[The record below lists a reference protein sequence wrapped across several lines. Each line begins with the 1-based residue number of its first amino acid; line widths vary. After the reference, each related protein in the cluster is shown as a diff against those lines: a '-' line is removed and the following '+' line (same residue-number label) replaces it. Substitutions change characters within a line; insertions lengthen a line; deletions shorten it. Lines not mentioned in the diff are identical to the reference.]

1 MHAGIGAMEAILL
14 IAMMFGGGTALS
26 PLGVPLP
33 PDVGLQ
39 STAPEDCLIY
49 LSYAGQGNAEPGSKN
64 QVEQLHAEPE
74 IQAFIAEVDRLVQEG
89 LKHIPADDEKER
101 TLARALPVIV
111 RTLLLRPHIHYVAD
125 VAVPP
130 QQPSGHAGIVVNAG
144 DKSKAFVAALEE
156 LESLYLAEVPANQAV
171 ERSEVAGVTIRRLPT
186 PPQVPPVAWGV
197 KGDYV
202 FLALGEGEAARI
214 VQSLADQKG
223 PPKWLAELEKELE
236 IARPGALAYLNTAA
250 VIKTAEPLFPLI
262 GADAPPPLRDI
273 GKLLDATGLRHLRHV
288 AFSSGLGEEA
298 AVTKVSIGHDGKAE
312 GLLALA
318 GGKPLTTDDFV
329 KVPAT
334 AEFAGVGRFDPQ
346 RAYEVAMSVVERI
359 DPDARVAAEKQLGEA
374 QDQLGFSVEEELL
387 AGLGDT
393 WSIYNNCEEGG
404 LLFTGLCLT
413 VSVRDRPKLEKVIDQ
428 VLRLAEKE
436 SRGNR
441 DEKMFAVRKTPAGER
456 TIQYLQIAGPSPV
469 APAWCLD
476 GDSLVIALSPQMVRA
491 HLTRSADQ
499 KTLASLPL
507 IQARL
512 ASGDVT
518 SLTYQNTQLGLQAIY
533 SYAQFLVT
541 AGAGMMEKETGIQ
554 ADLAKFP
561 SLGSISRH
569 MRPSVHVTRNTKTGI
584 LMETYATGPSL
595 DVLSA
600 PMIGMFFGTVA
611 PAVAQARFAA
621 QEAVAMNNMRQISLA
636 LLSYEAE
643 HGRFPKNIVDADG
656 NAILSWRV
664 AILPYLDQAALYE
677 EFHRDEPWNSAHNAK
692 LLARMPPSFQHP
704 SEKLEA
710 GKTLYQLPTGAGT
723 LFDAREVRLADLQN
737 AGVRTT
743 QAAMV
748 LESSVAD
755 AVAWTKPSDVKL
767 DLQSFVDKLFRD
779 RQGFTSI
786 ARADGSV
793 QRQSLADRKELEDVL
808 FPR

>member
-1 MHAGIGAMEAILL
+1 MNAGIGAMEAILL
-14 IAMMFGGGTALS
+14 VAMMFGGGTALS

-33 PDVGLQ
+33 PDSGLQ
-39 STAPEDCLIY
+39 SVVPEECLVF
-49 LSYAGQGNAEPGSKN
+49 LSYAGQGAAQPGSKN

-74 IQAFIAEVDRLVQEG
+74 IQAFIAEVDRLIQEG

-101 TLARALPVIV
+101 TLARVLPVIV
-111 RTLLLRPHIHYVAD
+111 RTLLLRPHVHYLAD

-130 QQPSGHAGIVVNAG
+130 QKPSGHAGIVVNAG
-144 DKSKAFVAALEE
+144 DKTKEFVAALEE

-171 ERSEVAGVTIRRLPT
+171 ERSEVEGVTIRLLPT
-186 PPQVPPVAWGV
+186 SPEIPPVAWGV
-197 KGDYV
+197 KGEYV

-214 VQSLADQKG
+214 VKSLTEQKG
-223 PPKWLAELEKELE
+223 PPKWLVDLQKDLD

-262 GADAPPPLRDI
+262 GAEAPPPLRDI

-288 AFSSGLGEEA
+288 AVSSGLGEEA

-318 GGKPLTTDDFV
+318 GGKPLTADDFA
-329 KVPAT
+329 KLPAT
-334 AEFAGVGRFDPQ
+334 AEFAGVGRFDPKH
-346 RAYEVAMSVVERI
+346 AFEIAMSIVERI
-359 DPDARVAAEKQLGEA
+359 DPNARAAAEQQLGQA
-374 QDQLGFSVEEELL
+374 QEQLGFSVEKELL

-404 LLFTGLCLT
+404 LLFTGLCLS
-413 VSVRDRPKLEKVIDQ
+413 VSVRDQAKLEKVMDQ
-428 VLRLAEKE
+428 VLRLIEKE
-436 SRGNR
+436 ARGGGG
-441 DEKMFAVRKTPAGER
+441 EKLFAVRKTSAGER
-456 TIQYLQIAGPSPV
+456 TIQYLQVAGPSPV
-469 APAWCLD
+469 APAWCFD
-476 GDSLVIALSPQMVRA
+476 GHSLVVALSPQMVRV
-491 HLTRSADQ
+491 HLTRPADQ

-533 SYAQFLVT
+533 SYAQFLAT
-541 AGAGMMEKETGIQ
+541 AGAGMLEQGTGIQ

-600 PMIGMFFGTVA
+600 PMIGMFLGTVT
-611 PAVAQARFAA
+611 PAVAQARGAA
-621 QEAVAMNNMRQISLA
+621 QEAAAMNNMRQISLA
-636 LLSYEAE
+636 MLSYEAE
-643 HGRFPKNIVDADG
+643 HGRMPKNIVDTDG

-664 AILPYLDQAALYE
+664 AILPYLDQQALYE
-677 EFHRDEPWNSAHNAK
+677 EFHRDEPWDSPHNMK
-692 LLARMPPSFQHP
+692 LLARMPPSFQHS
-704 SEKLEA
+704 SEATEA

-723 LFDAREVRLADLQN
+723 LFDAREVRLSDLQT
-737 AGVRTT
+737 AGVGTA
-743 QAAMV
+743 QSAML
-748 LESSVAD
+748 LESTVAD
-755 AVAWTKPSDVKL
+755 AVVWTKPSDVKV
-767 DLQSFVDKLFRD
+767 DLQNFVDKLHRD
-779 RQGFTSI
+779 RQGSTAI

-793 QRQSLADRKELEDVL
+793 QRQSLADRKELEELL